1 MKVYDRLDRQY
12 EIYRDE
18 YRQAALDALDSA
30 WYILGERG
38 KTFEKNFAAFCGA
51 KECVAVNSGLDA
63 LNLAL
68 RALGIGEGDEVIVP
82 ANTFVATVLA
92 VSENRATPVFVEPDC
107 FYNLDA
113 SAIESKITK
122 ATRAI
127 MVVHLY
133 GQAANMDAIVDIA
146 KRHNLY
152 LVEDCAQAHGATF
165 NGKQI
170 GSFGDMGCFSFYPTK
185 NLGAFGD
192 AGAIT
197 TDNEELAQKL
207 RMLRNYGSIV
217 KYRNDEIG
225 VNSRMDEIQAALL
238 NTKLAHFGE
247 LLAQKQTYAQ
257 RYLEQ
262 LADCDLVLPTVR
274 EHATSVWHQFV
285 VRVKNREQFQQY
297 LEERGV
303 HTLIHYP
310 IPPHLQPC
318 YRYLNHKEGDFP
330 ISEAYAHEVVSLPIF
345 NGMTVEEQNYVIQ
358 TIHDYFAQAK

>member
-12 EIYRDE
+12 EMYRDE

-170 GSFGDMGCFSFYPTK
+170 GSFGDMACFSFYPTK

-197 TDNEELAQKL
+197 TDSEELAQKL

-238 NTKLAHFGE
+238 NTKLAHFDE
-247 LLAQKQTYAQ
+247 LLVQKQTYAQ

-285 VRVKNREQFQQY
+285 VRVKNRKQFQQY

-345 NGMTVEEQNYVIQ
+345 NGMTVEEQDYVIQ